1 MENLNNK
8 PFLPLSAL
16 IMGGTQIIKKYYFRG
31 IFLLIIQL
39 IFILN
44 FSKIFNSLK
53 LLISLGTQ
61 VQRRVGFEIIQG
73 HHSINILVDG
83 IINLFILLIFLG
95 VYIYNIREARN
106 LPILQSQG
114 VKKEITKFY
123 DKYFPV
129 GALIP
134 SSFLVM
140 FFIILPILITIC
152 VAFTNYSAPNNIP
165 PKNLVDWVGIKN
177 FINIFK
183 LKIWSSTFIGVGTWT
198 FIWAGLSTIIVYS
211 FGFLLAICLN
221 KKNIKF
227 KGTWR
232 FLFILPYAIPS
243 FVSTLVFRIL
253 FNGIGP
259 INIFLQNLGFSPI
272 PFLSDPF
279 WAKFTVIAVN
289 TWIGAPYFMLLIT
302 SALTNVSDDIYE
314 ASEIDGASKFQ
325 QFKFITLPL
334 ILAQTAPS
342 LILSFAHNF
351 NNFGA
356 IFLLTSGGPVNADY
370 RFAGHTD
377 ILITWIYKLTLDFQ
391 QYNMAAVISIL
402 IFIFLSLIAKWQF
415 SKMKSFNEEGI

>member
-1 MENLNNK
+1 MRNLNTK
-8 PFLPLSAL
+8 PFLPLSTL

-61 VQRRVGFEIIQG
+61 VQKRVGFEIIQG

-95 VYIYNIREARN
+95 IYIYNIREARN

-114 VKKEITKFY
+114 IKKEITKFY

-129 GALIP
+129 GALVP

-227 KGTWR
+227 KGAWR

-272 PFLSDPF
+272 PFLSDPS

>member
-1 MENLNNK
+1 MKNLNNK
-8 PFLPLSAL
+8 PFLPLSVL
-16 IMGGTQIIKKYYFRG
+16 IMGGTQILKKYYFRG

-61 VQRRVGFEIIQG
+61 VQKRVGFDIIQG

-198 FIWAGLSTIIVYS
+198 FTWAALATIIVYS

-227 KGTWR
+227 KGGWR

-259 INIFLQNLGFSPI
+259 VNIFLQSLGFSPI
-272 PFLSDPF
+272 PFLSDPS

-325 QFKFITLPL
+325 QFRFITLPL

-356 IFLLTSGGPVNADY
+356 IFLLTNGGPINADY

-415 SKMKSFNEEGI
+415 SKMKSFNEEGM